1 MNWRGLTYE
10 QNYYPL
16 LPVGSVVKSTNTK
29 YNGKVIRW
37 IVGTQD
43 TANGRTG
50 LVTEKMITLKCFDA
64 RKEPSNPNST
74 VKATETTAIPS
85 LILTSG

>member
-1 MNWRGLTYE
+1 MAKL
-10 QNYYPL
+10 L
-16 LPVGSVVKSTNTK
+16 SALPVGSVVKSTNTK

-50 LVTEKMITLKCFDA
+50 LVAEKMITLKCFDA
-64 RKEPSNPNST
+64 VT

-85 LILTSG
+85 LISTSG